1 MAGRTHLG
9 LGTSFRSG
17 RTDTLPPLGAG
28 ALSGRRGD
36 ACDQVTSSS
45 SSCWSSESCLRDE
58 FIRCALEPRPVDSE
72 ASKWVEG
79 WGLCESSK
87 FESCR
92 AHNGLTSSAL
102 HSSQSSLPVSQ
113 DTGSNHSLPFT

>member
-9 LGTSFRSG
+9 LGTSLRSG

-45 SSCWSSESCLRDE
+45 SSCWSSVSCFMDE
-58 FIRCALEPRPVDSE
+58 LVRCALEPRPVDID
-72 ASKWVEG
+72 ASVSVGIEG
-79 WGLCESSK
+79 KGSCES
-87 FESCR
+87 R
-92 AHNGLTSSAL
+92 ANLSPCATLLVSPPPRFMSS
-102 HSSQSSLPVSQ
+102 
-113 DTGSNHSLPFT
+113 